1 MRKKILAV
9 GLVLV
14 LVMPW
19 LSSGQGQP
27 ATTLGKV
34 QARGKL
40 ICGVNNAVP
49 GFGFVDPQGNY
60 SGFDVDYCKA
70 LAVAIFNDP
79 TKVEYRPLTAAA
91 RFPALQS
98 GEIDVL
104 IRNTTWTID
113 RDVGLPFNFAPTTF
127 YDGQGFM
134 VRKTSRINTLRDL
147 NGATICVLQGTTTEQ
162 NLADMARRLGI
173 TIKPLVFSDV
183 NARDK
188 AYDEGRC
195 DAMTADASGLAAARI
210 KLSKPDDHK
219 ILPELISK
227 EPLGPVVR
235 HGDDQWF
242 DIVKWTVFCT
252 MEAEELEVSSKNVA
266 QLKTSQDPRIRRLLG
281 LEGDFGKKLGLGQ
294 RLVCEHHRESR
305 QLRGDLRP
313 QRQAPGPGAHRGRQT
328 LTQRLLDRWRLDLL
342 SAVPL
347 KIKYVILTLHLTLT
361 LSVNGEGRGEVGGGH
376 VYDFGPHAL
385 LARCSRPALGR
396 PRAFRYHPRPHRQL
410 VLYESA
416 DQSRAHRD
424 SPGV

>member
-79 TKVEYRPLTAAA
+79 TKVEYRPVTAAA

-173 TIKPLVFSDV
+173 TIKPLVFADV

-281 LEGDFGKKLGLGQ
+281 LEGDFGKKLGLDNAWCANVIEKVGNYG
-294 RLVCEHHRESR
+294 EIY
-305 QLRGDLRP
+305 
-313 QRQAPGPGAHRGRQT
+313 
-328 LTQRLLDRWRLDLL
+328 DRN
-342 SAVPL
+342 VKPL
-347 KIKYVILTLHLTLT
+347 GLERIVDGKPSPNASWTD
-361 LSVNGEGRGEVGGGH
+361 GGLI
-376 VYDFGPHAL
+376 YSP
-385 LARCSRPALGR
+385 P
-396 PRAFRYHPRPHRQL
+396 FR
-410 VLYESA
+410 
-416 DQSRAHRD
+416 
-424 SPGV
+424 